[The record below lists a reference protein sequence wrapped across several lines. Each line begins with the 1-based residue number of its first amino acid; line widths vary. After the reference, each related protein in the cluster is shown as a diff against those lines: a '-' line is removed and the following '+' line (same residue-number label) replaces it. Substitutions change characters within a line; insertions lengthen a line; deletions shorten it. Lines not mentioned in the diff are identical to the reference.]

1 MATEMKKPEPFYI
14 DSSKMY
20 YNNTDLFNYDQIFY
34 YGCKT
39 KPKTIVIKKKIP
51 ESEYLYANLKK
62 GDWNLSSS
70 ECKKSQLL
78 ISKEW
83 VDKYYFK
90 IDDRKEQTIIPK
102 PVNIVFEETIE
113 LEESNVTILEE
124 EQKNV
129 VEELTNNEEIL
140 EAPKLLLLDDSEKF
154 KDADGNIIEIET
166 RGTKDRKNIYFKV
179 SDVSKGFDIERLNTT
194 ITDSSKGGY
203 KKNIHYKTFL
213 VKTNNSAF
221 IKSLYLTYY
230 GFLRVINCSRK
241 SKIFVQNINIITK
254 WLDYLINNKYFD
266 NYIISNVNQ
275 DLSGVIYICSSPLID
290 CIKIGYWTGSISG
303 LKSRYKMVYGKD
315 VILNCKNV
323 ENVRDKEK
331 EIHSVFK
338 QFNISGELFQKD
350 KLHLYND
357 YLNNN
362 IVEYLD
368 RNFKEDCDELDEDLD
383 DEFESNNDENEN
395 DTIEQVP
402 RILLLDDREKF
413 RDTDGNIVSIETRGT
428 KSYNDIYFKLTD
440 VSKGFN
446 MENLRNSIQKKNRGY
461 VRNDDYKTFLIRG
474 DNVPSTETNKNNKTS
489 LYLTY
494 NGLVKVLM
502 VSRNK
507 NVKRFQEWA
516 IKTLFTIQM
525 GKEEDKVE
533 LGTKILGISE
543 KTYRALFSKC
553 ANKLPSIYLIYLGSV
568 KELRKTFEIDDS
580 FPDDSGVYKY
590 GFTDDLGRRMGEH
603 ETKYGKLENVKL
615 VLTTFHGID
624 PQYLREAENDIKEEC
639 NAYEINL
646 QTEGYKELI
655 ILNKKQLEHVTKNYG
670 RIGRDYMGHTAELQ
684 QQIRELKDDILKLNY
699 ENDRLKTLVET
710 NEKYHKL
717 ELKNKDC
724 IIENKDLKIE
734 TLELKLLTSNIK

>member
-1 MATEMKKPEPFYI
+1 MATEINKPVPFYI
-14 DSSKMY
+14 DSSKIKMY
-20 YNNTDLFNYDQIFY
+20 YKNTDLINYDKNFY
-34 YGCKT
+34 YGCTT

-51 ESEYLYANLKK
+51 ESEYFYANLKK

-90 IDDRKEQTIIPK
+90 IDDRKEPTIIPK
-102 PVNIVFEETIE
+102 PVNILFEE
-113 LEESNVTILEE
+113 
-124 EQKNV
+124 
-129 VEELTNNEEIL
+129 
-140 EAPKLLLLDDSEKF
+140 P
-154 KDADGNIIEIET
+154 II
-166 RGTKDRKNIYFKV
+166 N
-179 SDVSKGFDIERLNTT
+179 
-194 ITDSSKGGY
+194 
-203 KKNIHYKTFL
+203 KKNLKAPILL
-213 VKTNNSAF
+213 V
-221 IKSLYLTYY
+221 
-230 GFLRVINCSRK
+230 
-241 SKIFVQNINIITK
+241 
-254 WLDYLINNKYFD
+254 
-266 NYIISNVNQ
+266 
-275 DLSGVIYICSSPLID
+275 
-290 CIKIGYWTGSISG
+290 
-303 LKSRYKMVYGKD
+303 
-315 VILNCKNV
+315 
-323 ENVRDKEK
+323 
-331 EIHSVFK
+331 
-338 QFNISGELFQKD
+338 
-350 KLHLYND
+350 
-357 YLNNN
+357 
-362 IVEYLD
+362 
-368 RNFKEDCDELDEDLD
+368 EDDDELDEYLD
-383 DEFESNNDENEN
+383 DKIESNNDENEN
-395 DTIEQVP
+395 DTIEEAP
-402 RILLLDDREKF
+402 RILLLEDKEKF
-413 RDTDGNIVSIETRGT
+413 RDTDGNIVEIETRGT
-428 KSYNDIYFKLTD
+428 KSYNNIYFKLTD
-440 VSKGFN
+440 ISKGFN
-446 MENLRNSIQKKNRGY
+446 MKNLNSVVCHKNKGY
-461 VRNDDYKTFLIRG
+461 ERNDDYKTFLITLTNG
-474 DNVPSTETNKNNKTS
+474 QCETSNKKKC

-624 PQYLREAENDIKEEC
+624 PQYLREAEHDIKEEC

-684 QQIRELKDDILKLNY
+684 QQIFNALMK
-699 ENDRLKTLVET
+699 
-710 NEKYHKL
+710 
-717 ELKNKDC
+717 
-724 IIENKDLKIE
+724 
-734 TLELKLLTSNIK
+734 

>member
-1 MATEMKKPEPFYI
+1 MLIYIHKLLKENTTYYNITSKMATEMKKPEPFYI

-90 IDDRKEQTIIPK
+90 IDDRKEPIIIPK
-102 PVNIVFEETIE
+102 PVNILFKETII
-113 LEESNVTILEE
+113 N
-124 EQKNV
+124 
-129 VEELTNNEEIL
+129 
-140 EAPKLLLLDDSEKF
+140 
-154 KDADGNIIEIET
+154 
-166 RGTKDRKNIYFKV
+166 
-179 SDVSKGFDIERLNTT
+179 
-194 ITDSSKGGY
+194 
-203 KKNIHYKTFL
+203 KKNLKAPILL
-213 VKTNNSAF
+213 V
-221 IKSLYLTYY
+221 
-230 GFLRVINCSRK
+230 
-241 SKIFVQNINIITK
+241 
-254 WLDYLINNKYFD
+254 
-266 NYIISNVNQ
+266 
-275 DLSGVIYICSSPLID
+275 
-290 CIKIGYWTGSISG
+290 
-303 LKSRYKMVYGKD
+303 
-315 VILNCKNV
+315 
-323 ENVRDKEK
+323 
-331 EIHSVFK
+331 
-338 QFNISGELFQKD
+338 
-350 KLHLYND
+350 
-357 YLNNN
+357 
-362 IVEYLD
+362 
-368 RNFKEDCDELDEDLD
+368 EDDDELDEDLD
-383 DEFESNNDENEN
+383 DKIESNNDENEN
-395 DTIEQVP
+395 DTIEEAP
-402 RILLLDDREKF
+402 RILLLEDKEKF
-413 RDTDGNIVSIETRGT
+413 CDTDGNIVEIETRGT
-428 KSYNDIYFKLTD
+428 KSYNNIYFKLTD
-440 VSKGFN
+440 ISKGFN

-553 ANKLPSIYLIYLGSV
+553 ANKLPSIYLIYLGNV

-624 PQYLREAENDIKEEC
+624 PQYLREAEHDIKEEC

-684 QQIRELKDDILKLNY
+684 QQIRELKDEILKLNY

-734 TLELKLLTSNIK
+734 NLELKLLTSNIK